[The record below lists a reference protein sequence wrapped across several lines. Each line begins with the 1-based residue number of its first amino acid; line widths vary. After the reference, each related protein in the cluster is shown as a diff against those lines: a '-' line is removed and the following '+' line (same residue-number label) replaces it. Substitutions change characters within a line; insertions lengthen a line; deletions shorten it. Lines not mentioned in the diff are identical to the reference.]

1 MIQYI
6 WRVDVK
12 FTYSVVVHFAIPPIV
27 YNVQVITFTQSI
39 ILHSNHYSWLAITT
53 SIYLYSIKA
62 NQCDLQPI
70 RLLETCHL
78 PVHCTMYTFRALK
91 LIMSTRKSVSRAQER
106 EGHKIT
112 LTLPSCFMSNDSLK
126 VWFNFYFFTFAY
138 SCTHHYQL
146 HTLCTTEWLI
156 LCTHQEWVHKCRAE
170 LVCHTRHIT

>member
-12 FTYSVVVHFAIPPIV
+12 FTYSVVVHFAIPPLV

-138 SCTHHYQL
+138 SAMYWS
-146 HTLCTTEWLI
+146 WLSEQVSSVE
-156 LCTHQEWVHKCRAE
+156 QE
-170 LVCHTRHIT
+170 